1 MSSQRKQSILIVGP
15 TCSGKTSLSLN
26 LAKQIDAE
34 IISADSMQVYKQFNI
49 VTAKPSLADMQQIP
63 HHLVDN
69 VDVWEDF
76 DVASFSEQ
84 VKQILTNIYSKDKY
98 PIVAGGTG
106 MYVMS
111 LTEGIFEGV
120 PVLDSVKEQLEKEFK
135 EKGNAF
141 LYSKLQKYDKVSSE
155 KIHLNDTRRIMR
167 ALEVT
172 LSCGKPFSEVRQNKT
187 PVLENYLIYGISLPR
202 KVLYQRIENRVD
214 KMMEEGAVSEIEA
227 ILKSDRKISRTAA
240 QALGFKEIAGYVNGD
255 YDKERAVYLLKK
267 NTRNFAKRQL
277 TWFRRDK
284 KIQWL
289 DINDIN
295 NACQKIK
302 KDLNISG

>member
-1 MSSQRKQSILIVGP
+1 MIRQCNKSILIVGP
-15 TCSGKTSLSLN
+15 TCSGKTALSLN
-26 LAKQIDAE
+26 LAKQINAE

-49 VTAKPSLADMQQIP
+49 VTAKPSLADMQNVP
-63 HHLVDN
+63 HHLVDSI
-69 VDVWEDF
+69 DVWDDF
-76 DVASFSEQ
+76 DVASFAQQ
-84 VKQILTNIYSKDKY
+84 VKQILPTIYSQNKY
-98 PIVAGGTG
+98 PIVVGGTG

-120 PVLDSVKEQLEKEFK
+120 PVCDSVRVQLARELE

-141 LYSKLQKYDKVSSE
+141 LYSKLQKYDKLASE
-155 KIHLNDTRRIMR
+155 KIHLNDTKRIMR

-187 PVLENYLIYGISLPR
+187 PVLDDFLIYGISLPR
-202 KVLYQRIENRVD
+202 SVLYQRIEDRVD
-214 KMMEEGAVSEIEA
+214 KMMEEGAVFEIEK
-227 ILKSDRKISRTAA
+227 ILKNDKKISRTAA
-240 QALGFKEIAGYVNGD
+240 QALGFKEIAGYINGE

-295 NACQKIK
+295 KACLKIK
-302 KDLNISG
+302 KDLDISG